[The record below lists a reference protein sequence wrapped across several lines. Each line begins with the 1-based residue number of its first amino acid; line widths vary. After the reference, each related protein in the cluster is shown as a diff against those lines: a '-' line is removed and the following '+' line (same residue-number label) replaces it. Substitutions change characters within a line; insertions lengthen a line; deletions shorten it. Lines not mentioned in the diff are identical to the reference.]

1 MRGVI
6 LKHHVIFLFL
16 ISVTPFFTLSC
27 DDSQSPSASHDV
39 IALTNGLLIDGTGSD
54 PITEATVLV
63 RDDRIQQVGEGSDV
77 LIPENATTIDLE
89 GATILPGF
97 INAHVH
103 DGFNESNLQ
112 VWARNGVTTV
122 RDIGANPYLPLFS
135 TRDELM
141 TNPEN
146 ARLVCAGPL
155 VTVSGGYPAV
165 PWGSAS
171 AYPVASVDE
180 ARLEMSNLLDE
191 GADLIKIALERG
203 DIFGEVIPTL
213 SVEMAAEIVR
223 VTHNRGTVVT
233 AHVTAARD
241 LELALDAGVDDIAHM
256 VVTNLS
262 DDLITRLVSN
272 GIYWVPT
279 LELWHGVGY
288 NFPSI
293 AHSNLNRFVQAGG
306 KVALGTDYEGYSSP
320 FDLGM
325 PIREIGWM
333 EEAGMTPM
341 QIIVAGTKNAA
352 RVCNLENELGTIE
365 VGKIADIL
373 VVNGNPLDDI
383 VTSLTSVQLVMH
395 NGIIIVPETH
405 VN

>member
-1 MRGVI
+1 
-6 LKHHVIFLFL
+6 LKNNSIFLFFVL
-16 ISVTPFFTLSC
+16 VNLFFLLSC
-27 DDSQSPSASHDV
+27 DDSQSPSTSHDA

-54 PITEATVLV
+54 PIPEATVLIQ
-63 RDDRIQQVGEGSDV
+63 DGRINQVGKSTDV
-77 LIPENATTIDLE
+77 LIPGNATIIDLE

-97 INAHVH
+97 INAHIH

-122 RDIGANPYLPLFS
+122 RDIGANPDLPLFS
-135 TRDELM
+135 TRDDLM
-141 TNPEN
+141 TNTEN
-146 ARLVCAGPL
+146 ARLVCAGPI
-155 VTVSGGYPAV
+155 VTVPGGYPAA

-171 AYPVASVDE
+171 AYPVSSVDE
-180 ARLEMSNLLDE
+180 ARLKMVNLLDE

-203 DIFGEVIPTL
+203 DIFGEVIPRL
-213 SVEMAAEIVR
+213 SVEMATEIVQ
-223 VTHNRGTVVT
+223 VAHDRGTVVT
-233 AHVTAARD
+233 AHVTTARD
-241 LELALDAGVDDIAHM
+241 LELAIDAGVDDIAHM

-262 DDLITRLVSN
+262 DDLMTRLVSN
-272 GIYWVPT
+272 GIYWIPT

-288 NFPSI
+288 NYPSI
-293 AHSNLNRFVQAGG
+293 AHGNLNRFVRAGG

-333 EEAGMTPM
+333 KDAGMTPM

-352 RVCNLENELGTIE
+352 HVCNLENELGTIE

-383 VTSLTSVQLVMH
+383 VTSMMSVHLVMH
-395 NGIIIVPETH
+395 NGIIIVPDTH
-405 VN
+405 DN